1 MSIRRNVTA
10 VFGAAGLLAA
20 ASFGAANWTATLA
33 AVDGSS
39 IAGRASV
46 QSAAAPTTPADTTA
60 MPSAAQSYTATISV
74 TGGPANA
81 TLAWQVHQGRCGAGG
96 QTVGTPSSYSPLRTD
111 AQGAA
116 TSTATIAGP
125 LTEGTEHAVSVHSGA
140 AGSKAIACGDLR
152 ASAGGT
158 GQ

>member
-1 MSIRRNVTA
+1 MRIRNVTA
-10 VFGAAGLLAA
+10 VFSAAGLLIA
-20 ASFGAANWTATLA
+20 ASFGAASWSATLA

-39 IAGRASV
+39 IAGRATV
-46 QSAAAPTTPADTTA
+46 QSAAGPSMPTDTTA
-60 MPSAAQSYTATISV
+60 TPSAAQSYTATISV
-74 TGGPANA
+74 TGGPAN
-81 TLAWQVHQGRCGAGG
+81 TSLAWQIHQGRCGSGG
-96 QTVGTPSSYSPLRTD
+96 QTVGSASAYSALRTD

-125 LTEGTEHAVSVHSGA
+125 LSEGSEYAVSVHSGS
-140 AGSKAIACGDLR
+140 AGSPAIACGDLR